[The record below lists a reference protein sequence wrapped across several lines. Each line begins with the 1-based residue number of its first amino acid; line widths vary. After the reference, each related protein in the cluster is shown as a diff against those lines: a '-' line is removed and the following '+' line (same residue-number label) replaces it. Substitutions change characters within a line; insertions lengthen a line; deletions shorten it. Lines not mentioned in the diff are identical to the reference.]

1 MRQQEAVEATLSRP
15 SCPFLYE
22 KAVHREYFRWRQMAS
37 GRGFMCQSEETKKEP
52 CEVFS
57 SRRAGPETKV
67 VPLTHPQ
74 PTSQCP
80 FQKTT
85 TAGR

>member
-15 SCPFLYE
+15 SCHFLYV
-22 KAVHREYFRWRQMAS
+22 KAIHREYFRWRRMAS
-37 GRGFMCQSEETKKEP
+37 GRDFMCQSEETKKEP

-57 SRRAGPETKV
+57 SRRAGSETKG
-67 VPLTHPQ
+67 VPLTRPQ
-74 PTSQCP
+74 PTSRCL